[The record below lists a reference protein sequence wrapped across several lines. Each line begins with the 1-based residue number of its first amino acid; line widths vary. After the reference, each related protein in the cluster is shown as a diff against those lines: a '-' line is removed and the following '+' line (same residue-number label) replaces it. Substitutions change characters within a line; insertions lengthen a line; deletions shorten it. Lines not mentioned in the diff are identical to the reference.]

1 VKWRSR
7 ITGATYSIADCF
19 RDDTIK
25 VAIFKENENWD
36 TPSRPI
42 ATLSYRDLLD
52 NFEKVE

>member
-1 VKWRSR
+1 MKWRSR